1 MNKQKTRKS
10 VSKRFK
16 LTKTGKVMR
25 RGAANRHLKAGKSK
39 RWARRKKIPV
49 RVPEGFAKKIKKLLK

>member
-1 MNKQKTRKS
+1 
-10 VSKRFK
+10 
-16 LTKTGKVMR
+16 MR

-39 RWARRKKIPV
+39 KWARRKKIPV